1 MIPIVIHINF
11 PIKSNLGF
19 GGFDSIKPFD
29 NIFNETIK
37 RLPLYFENTEIL

>member
-29 NIFNETIK
+29 NIIDEIITW
-37 RLPLYFENTEIL
+37 LPLYFENTEIL